1 MIDFSPEGFLLIVSD
16 IYRIT
21 NASCSPQIRNIFQG
35 VKKNSLTVSHM
46 GIGSPVRINRCA
58 MEPFEPLDG
67 EIEVDC
73 GFRVKTGKEDA
84 KSHESVLWY
93 GHTCSAD
100 WAKTPKTALEL
111 W

>member
-1 MIDFSPEGFLLIVSD
+1 MIDFSPADFLLVVSD

-21 NASCSPQIRNIFQG
+21 IAGCCPQMRNIFQG

-46 GIGSPVRINRCA
+46 GIGSPVRINCCV

>member
-1 MIDFSPEGFLLIVSD
+1 MIDFPPEGFLLSVSD

-21 NASCSPQIRNIFQG
+21 IASCSLQIRNIFQG

-93 GHTCSAD
+93 GHTD